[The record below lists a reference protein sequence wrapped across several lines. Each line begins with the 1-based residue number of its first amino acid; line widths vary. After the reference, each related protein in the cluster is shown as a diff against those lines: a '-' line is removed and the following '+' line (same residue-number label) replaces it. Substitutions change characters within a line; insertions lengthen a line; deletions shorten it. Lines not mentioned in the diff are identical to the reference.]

1 MTSAHLTLA
10 DPYLLLVAVLIPLP
24 FLVKRK
30 TFIGYSNL
38 NLLKKTLGS
47 NFWVKLPTVLFL
59 LAIAFLLVAL
69 ARPQKH
75 QYEEFKQLE
84 ARDIILV
91 MDLSYSMEMGL
102 DGESRKRKIDIAR
115 EAAREFVK
123 KQEGSRIAL
132 IVFGDEAYGSWPL
145 TTDLNII
152 DEKLQ
157 NIGSRFHGGT
167 NFEKPFKTAFQHFEQ
182 LGQSQS
188 KVLIFLSD
196 GDAPIP
202 PQAKAEIVQNLIHQ
216 GIRFYL
222 MGIQLT
228 NARDML
234 DIVKNVGGKFIDIQ
248 KEAEFSQGFDEI
260 NRLEQSAITVEKTEI
275 KSVEFYAVFTLVGLI
290 LLLLAEILRNTLM
303 MEFP

>member
-1 MTSAHLTLA
+1 MTQAHLTLA
-10 DPYLLLVAVLIPLP
+10 DPYLLLVAVLIPL
-24 FLVKRK
+24 LLRAKRK

-38 NLLKKTLGS
+38 ELFKPLGS
-47 NFWVKLPTVLFL
+47 NFWGKLPTVLFL

-69 ARPQKH
+69 ARPQK
-75 QYEEFKQLE
+75 QKLEEFKQLE

-102 DGESRKRKIDIAR
+102 DGESRKRKIDAAR

-157 NIGSRFHGGT
+157 NIGNRFYGGT

-188 KVLIFLSD
+188 KVLIFLTD
-196 GDAPIP
+196 GDALIP
-202 PQAKAEIVQNLIHQ
+202 PQAKAEIVHDILHQ

-222 MGIQLT
+222 MGIQIT
-228 NARDML
+228 NAWDML

-248 KEAEFSQGFDEI
+248 KEAELSFGFDEI
-260 NRLEQSAITVEKTEI
+260 NRLEGSSITVEKTEI

-290 LLLLAEILRNTLM
+290 LLLLAEILRSTLM
-303 MEFP
+303 MEVP

>member
-1 MTSAHLTLA
+1 MNLTQLTVA
-10 DPYLLLVAVLIPLP
+10 DPYLLLVAVLIPLL

-30 TFIGYSNL
+30 TFIGYSHL
-38 NLLKKTLGS
+38 NLLSKTLGS
-47 NFWVKLPTVLFL
+47 SFWVKLPTILFL
-59 LAIAFLLVAL
+59 LAIAFLVVAL
-69 ARPQKH
+69 ARPQKRE
-75 QYEEFKQLE
+75 YEEFKQLE

-91 MDLSYSMEMGL
+91 MDLSYSMEMAL

-123 KQEGSRIAL
+123 KQEGSRVAL

-145 TTDLNII
+145 TTDLSII

-157 NIGSRFHGGT
+157 NIGNRFHGGT
-167 NFEKPFKTAFQHFEQ
+167 NFEKPFQKAFQHFQ
-182 LGQSQS
+182 QMGQAQS

-202 PQAKAEIVQNLIHQ
+202 PQAKAEIIQHITHM

-228 NARDML
+228 NARDIL
-234 DIVKNVGGKFIDIQ
+234 DIVKRVGGKYIDIQ
-248 KEAEFSQGFDEI
+248 KEAEFSRGFDEI
-260 NRLEQSAITVEKTEI
+260 NRLEQSTVMVEKTEI
-275 KSVEFYAVFTLVGLI
+275 KFVEFYAVFTWVGLI
-290 LLLLAEILRNTLM
+290 LLLLAEILRNSLI